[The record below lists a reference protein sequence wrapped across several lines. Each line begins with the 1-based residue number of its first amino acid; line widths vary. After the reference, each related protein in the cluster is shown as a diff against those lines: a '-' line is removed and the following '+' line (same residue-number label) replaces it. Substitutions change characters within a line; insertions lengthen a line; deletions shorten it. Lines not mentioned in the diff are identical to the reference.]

1 MFFCCIYQLFLII
14 TLVLFNVN
22 IEAFTRLNVKSLKLR
37 NIEDTN
43 LYYNS
48 NLGTPLLKNTY
59 ADYYNKNPY
68 LKMIMNDNNDNDSS
82 GESAFDKVASMG
94 LAGILA
100 ITAAEAIFWA
110 AGVPLAALYY
120 KYTTGEWIDV
130 TTADGQ
136 LKAAGFSFGYGGFAT
151 LILQYRVTI
160 FAIPLVPIMQKYI
173 VEPGKQLFGEQFGD
187 KNDNDND
194 NDNL

>member
-1 MFFCCIYQLFLII
+1 MFFFCIYQLFLII

-110 AGVPLAALYY
+110 AGVPLADLYY

-194 NDNL
+194 NL

>member
-194 NDNL
+194 NL

>member
-1 MFFCCIYQLFLII
+1 MNKNNDYDNENNNEIQM
-14 TLVLFNVN
+14 
-22 IEAFTRLNVKSLKLR
+22 
-37 NIEDTN
+37 IED
-43 LYYNS
+43 
-48 NLGTPLLKNTY
+48 KEE
-59 ADYYNKNPY
+59 
-68 LKMIMNDNNDNDSS
+68 
-82 GESAFDKVASMG
+82 ESAFDKVASMG

-100 ITAAEAIFWA
+100 ITAAESIFWA

-160 FAIPLVPIMQKYI
+160 FAIPLVPVMQKYV
-173 VEPGKQLFGEQFGD
+173 VEPGKKVFGEQFGN
-187 KNDNDND
+187 KNNDNDD
-194 NDNL
+194 K